1 MKRFLTICLLFFT
14 LMPAGFAGHAAEE
27 EKFVPGDFI
36 FGHIRDGYSW
46 HITNIGEHEISIPL
60 PVIVKSKERGWFM
73 FMSTKL
79 EHGHAAYEGFYI
91 SKEKEHIGKLVE
103 LVGGE
108 EVRPFDL
115 SITKNVLSLI
125 IVAIILCL
133 VFLNIAK
140 IYTRNPMKAPGG
152 FRGALEVVIL
162 FVVDEVVKPCIGK
175 GYEKYVP
182 YMLTLFFFILLNN
195 IMGIIPVF
203 PGGANVTGNIAVTMV
218 LAVITFFIVQFSGTK
233 EYWKEIFW
241 PDVPL
246 AIKAFPLIP
255 FLEFIGIFTKPV
267 ALMIRLFA
275 NILAGHIIALSFM
288 ALIFVFS
295 VFGLGVASGM
305 GIFSVLFSVVMMML
319 ELLVVFIQAYVF
331 TLLSSVFIG
340 LARVEPHHAKH

>member
-1 MKRFLTICLLFFT
+1 MFFA
-14 LMPAGFAGHAAEE
+14 LMPASFAGHAAEE
-27 EKFVPGDFI
+27 EKFAPGDFI

-46 HITNIGEHEISIPL
+46 HVTNIGEHEISIPL

-91 SKEKEHIGKLVE
+91 SNEKEHIGKLVE
-103 LVGGE
+103 LVDGK

-133 VFLNIAK
+133 VFLTIAK
-140 IYTRNPMKAPGG
+140 IYSRNPMKAPGG
-152 FRGALEVVIL
+152 FRGALEVVVL
-162 FVVDEVVKPCIGK
+162 FVVNEVVKPCIGK

-203 PGGANVTGNIAVTMV
+203 PGGANVTGNIAITMV
-218 LAVITFFIVQFSGTK
+218 LAIITFLIVQFSGTK

-255 FLEFIGIFTKPV
+255 FLEFIGIFTKPI

-295 VFGLGVASGM
+295 AFGLGVATGM

-340 LARVEPHHAKH
+340 LARIEPHHAKH

>member
-1 MKRFLTICLLFFT
+1 MKKLLMTCLLLFT
-14 LMPAGFAGHAAEE
+14 LIPVGFAEHAAEN
-27 EKFVPGDFI
+27 EKFAPGDFI

-46 HITNIGEHEISIPL
+46 HVTNIGEREISIPL
-60 PVIVKSKERGWFM
+60 PVIIKSSDRGWFV
-73 FMSTKL
+73 FMSSKL
-79 EHGHAAYEGFYI
+79 EHGHSAYKGFYI
-91 SKEKEHIGKLVE
+91 SHKKEHIGKLVE
-103 LVGGE
+103 QVNGE
-108 EVRPFDL
+108 EVRPFDI
-115 SITKNVLSLI
+115 SITKNILSLI
-125 IVAIILCL
+125 IAAIVLC
-133 VFLNIAK
+133 VIFLNIAN

-162 FVVDEVVKPCIGK
+162 FVVNEVVKPCIGK

-182 YMLTLFFFILLNN
+182 YMLSLFFFILLNN
-195 IMGIIPVF
+195 IMGLIPVF
-203 PGGANVTGNIAVTMV
+203 PGGANVTGNIAITMI
-218 LAVITFFIVQFSGTK
+218 LALCTFFIVQFSGTK

-241 PDVPL
+241 PEVPL
-246 AIKAFPLIP
+246 ALKAFPLIP
-255 FLEFIGIFTKPV
+255 LLEFIGIFTKPI

-288 ALIFVFS
+288 ALIFI
-295 VFGLGVASGM
+295 FGAAGIAAGTGV